1 MADADVQKMR
11 ETIDE
16 LLMRVELLEN
26 RISMCEDYVRDQEA
40 KKEMAENPDAERSFR
55 HA

>member
-1 MADADVQKMR
+1 MPEADLKTLN
-11 ETIDE
+11 ETISD
-16 LLMRVELLEN
+16 LLLRVELLEN

-40 KKEMAENPDAERSFR
+40 RKEIAENPDAERSFR

>member
-1 MADADVQKMR
+1 MADNDIQKMQ
-11 ETIDE
+11 ELIDE
-16 LLMRVELLEN
+16 LLMRVDLLES
-26 RISMCEDYVRDQEA
+26 RVSMCEDYVRDQEA